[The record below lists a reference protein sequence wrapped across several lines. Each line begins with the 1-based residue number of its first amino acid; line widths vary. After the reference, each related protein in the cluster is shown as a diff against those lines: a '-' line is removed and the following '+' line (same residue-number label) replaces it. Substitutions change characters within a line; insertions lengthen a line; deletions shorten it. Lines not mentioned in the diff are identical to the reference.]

1 VRFRG
6 HFLATVHHYKP
17 EVPVSKRPERHGV
30 FYPRGYVIIT
40 FQSAQKAEDMRR
52 RLLEGGYE
60 EDDVEVMDTERVKR
74 ERART

>member
-1 VRFRG
+1 
-6 HFLATVHHYKP
+6 
-17 EVPVSKRPERHGV
+17 VSKRPERHGV

>member
-1 VRFRG
+1 
-6 HFLATVHHYKP
+6 
-17 EVPVSKRPERHGV
+17 VSKRPERHGV

-60 EDDVEVMDTERVKR
+60 EDDVEVMDTERVMR

>member
-1 VRFRG
+1 M
-6 HFLATVHHYKP
+6 
-17 EVPVSKRPERHGV
+17 SKRPERHGV